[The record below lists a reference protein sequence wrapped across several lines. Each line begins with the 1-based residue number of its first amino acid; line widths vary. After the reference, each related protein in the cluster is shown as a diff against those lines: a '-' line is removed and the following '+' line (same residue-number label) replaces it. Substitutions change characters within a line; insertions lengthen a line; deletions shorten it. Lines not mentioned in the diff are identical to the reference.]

1 MFTSQIWILW
11 IWDKWYSSFHFL
23 WPQEWTSGVGRC
35 HTQAILEV
43 LGQWQQNNLNR
54 SKMALQL
61 GLIFHSDSIGQWLL
75 QHVLGMGF
83 WRWRHADATKVKT
96 LPKAKCYE
104 LLLQLTSFTWPVQA
118 SGSFDPPLALPLIYG
133 NPYCNLAKKSTDV
146 WQVLT
151 PYPILLPC
159 NKSPWINIEEWG
171 VLDIL
176 VCILGVFVEIC
187 CVLVGVIAYVI
198 FVILLTP
205 APFSVKNL
213 TPRQSMISFPKSAKN
228 TLIWYIYLVNQL
240 PTNQPTS
247 INITDISCRYHCT
260 DTWLCYQIMTP
271 GFMASQ
277 LDSLIKKA
285 SIQWP
290 SMRRNP
296 STKRD
301 MNFLKPER
309 KGIRGWL

>member
-1 MFTSQIWILW
+1 MLRAIASINFFHLTR
-11 IWDKWYSSFHFL
+11 SSLREL
-23 WPQEWTSGVGRC
+23 WPPSGPPP
-35 HTQAILEV
+35 HLWKPV
-43 LGQWQQNNLNR
+43 LQFG
-54 SKMALQL
+54 
-61 GLIFHSDSIGQWLL
+61 
-75 QHVLGMGF
+75 
-83 WRWRHADATKVKT
+83 
-96 LPKAKCYE
+96 
-104 LLLQLTSFTWPVQA
+104 
-118 SGSFDPPLALPLIYG
+118 
-133 NPYCNLAKKSTDV
+133 KKSTDI

-151 PYPILLPC
+151 LYPIFVIFSEQPHFRPVKSRPILPC

-247 INITDISCRYHCT
+247 INRMDISCRYHCT